1 MKDDSVF
8 LNHIL
13 DAINQIEEY
22 ITGMTYD
29 DFLENRLVQDA
40 VVRQLEIIG
49 EATNVSIKLLELVYS
64 VVRQLEII
72 GEATKN
78 LSSTKTE
85 EYPQIPWK
93 EIAGMRDKLIHAYFG
108 VDLEEV
114 WNTAKRDI
122 PYLKEILA

>member
-22 ITGMTYD
+22 TTGVIYEE
-29 DFLENRLVQDA
+29 FLEKRLIQDA
-40 VVRQLEIIG
+40 
-49 EATNVSIKLLELVYS
+49 

-78 LSSTKTE
+78 LSSNTTE
-85 EYPQIPWK
+85 KNPHVPWK
-93 EIAGMRDKLIHAYFG
+93 EIAGMRDKLIHVYFG

-114 WNTAKRDI
+114 WNTITKDI
-122 PYLKEILA
+122 PYLKMAVINILN

>member
-13 DAINQIEEY
+13 DAINQINEY
-22 ITGMTYD
+22 TENMTFE
-29 DFLENRLVQDA
+29 DFLETRLVQDA
-40 VVRQLEIIG
+40 VI
-49 EATNVSIKLLELVYS
+49 
-64 VVRQLEII
+64 RQLEII

-78 LSSTKTE
+78 LSSKTTE
-85 EYPQIPWK
+85 NYPQIPWK
-93 EIAGMRDKLIHAYFG
+93 EIAGMRDKLIHVYFG

-122 PYLKEILA
+122 PELNRVVEIILAQ